1 MPRTR
6 SIGQALRG
14 GAARTAA
21 IALAAAVIGGGAVA
35 AADLAADPGAAPAPA
50 PASATTTTVAATT
63 TAVAAATTV
72 DFSAVYAARRAGVV
86 SITATV
92 DAGAGAP
99 GVPGAPGAPGGGEAT
114 ATGSGVVIDDDGHV
128 LTNEHVVDGATA
140 VTVELADGTTT
151 DATVVGTDAST
162 DLAVLDIDVPADRLD
177 PIPLGDASTVDV
189 GDPVL
194 AVGDPFGY
202 QASASAGIV
211 SGLDRSIQAPN
222 GFTITGAVQTDAAVN
237 HGNSGGA
244 LLDAQG
250 ELVGIPAQIA
260 DSGVDANVGVA
271 FAIPVDTARRVID
284 GLLSDGAVS
293 HAWLGVTTATVDAG
307 LADQDGVGADTG
319 ALVTGVVAG
328 GPADDAGL
336 AAGGTPAAAD
346 GTVVCVGGDVV
357 TAVGDRQ
364 VTDAAALQDA
374 VDALAPGAATT
385 LTVVGPDGDR
395 RTVDVTL
402 GSRPATAD
410 GSPATTCG

>member
-1 MPRTR
+1 MR
-6 SIGQALRG
+6 QALRG

-21 IALAAAVIGGGAVA
+21 IALSAAAIGGGVVA
-35 AADLAADPGAAPAPA
+35 ATDLASDPGPATATASPA
-50 PASATTTTVAATT
+50 TAASATSVARTT
-63 TAVAAATTV
+63 TAAGAATTV

-86 SITATV
+86 SVTATV
-92 DAGAGAP
+92 AAGA
-99 GVPGAPGAPGGGEAT
+99 GAPGAPGGGEAT
-114 ATGSGVVIDDDGHV
+114 ATGSGVVIDDEGHV
-128 LTNEHVVDGATA
+128 LTNEHVVDGARA
-140 VTVELADGTTT
+140 VSVELADGTTT
-151 DATVVGTDAST
+151 AATVVGTDPST
-162 DLAVLDIDVPADRLD
+162 DLAVLDIDVPADALD

-244 LLDAQG
+244 LLDANG

-284 GLLSDGAVS
+284 GLLADGRVD
-293 HAWLGVTTATVDAG
+293 HAWLGVTTATVDAN
-307 LADQDGVGADTG
+307 LAGTDGVGADTG
-319 ALVTGVVAG
+319 ALITGVVAG

-336 AAGGTPAAAD
+336 AAGDTPATDGGAA
-346 GTVVCVGGDVV
+346 VCVGGDVV
-357 TAVGDRQ
+357 TAIGDRE
-364 VTDAAALQDA
+364 VTDAATLQEA
-374 VDALAPGAATT
+374 VDALAPGTSTT
-385 LTVVGPDGDR
+385 LTVVGPGGEP

-402 GSRPATAD
+402 GSRPATTSAT
-410 GSPATTCG
+410 PAATCG